1 MFVSS
6 LLLLVLVPVVSGQH
20 GCIRE
25 DSPIKWGTIRLPR
38 GSEILSLKDFDKKVC
53 FKFVLKG
60 RLTVCLSVCLSVLTV
75 TVGKPTIRHLRQAK
89 THISE
94 DRALSEE

>member
-6 LLLLVLVPVVSGQH
+6 LLLLALVPVVSGQH

-38 GSEILSLKDFDKKVC
+38 SSEILSLKDFDKKVC

-60 RLTVCLSVCLSVLTV
+60 DWLSVCLSVLTV
-75 TVGKPTIRHLRQAK
+75 TVGKPTIRQ
-89 THISE
+89 
-94 DRALSEE
+94 